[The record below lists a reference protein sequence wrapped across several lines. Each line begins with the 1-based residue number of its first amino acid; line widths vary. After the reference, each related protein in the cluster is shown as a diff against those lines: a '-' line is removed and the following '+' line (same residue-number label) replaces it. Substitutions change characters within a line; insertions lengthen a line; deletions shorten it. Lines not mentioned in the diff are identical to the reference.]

1 MVKMH
6 PYIESKL
13 QSLKLGTHL
22 HYLPMLH
29 PPKPWV
35 NPQSGGYLTI
45 KQVLCQQ
52 MIPFKWNY

>member
-1 MVKMH
+1 MH

-35 NPQSGGYLTI
+35 NPQSGGYLAI